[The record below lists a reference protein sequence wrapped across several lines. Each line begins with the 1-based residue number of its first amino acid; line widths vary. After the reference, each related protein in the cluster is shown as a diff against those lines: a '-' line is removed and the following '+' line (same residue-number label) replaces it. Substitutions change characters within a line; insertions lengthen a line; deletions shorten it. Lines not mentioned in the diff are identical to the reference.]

1 MKFSFNKEVHM
12 KTMVVLVAALFLPIV
27 AFAAGGGGDHGM
39 STMDWVW
46 KIVNFTV
53 LVVLLVTFVG
63 KPLKQYLAQRKELIE
78 KSIREAQE
86 AKDMAAKALKEVE
99 ERLKLKD
106 KEIADIIASAQS
118 SGERERDRLIA
129 EGQRMSERIAEQAK
143 TNIDFEVKRAKEVI
157 QAETVEAA
165 LQLAEAKIKAKL
177 TKEEQDKLL
186 RESIELIEGKN

>member
-1 MKFSFNKEVHM
+1 MKLSLNKEVHM

-27 AFAAGGGGDHGM
+27 AFAAGGDNGM

-46 KIVNFTV
+46 KVVNFTV

-63 KPLKQYLAQRKELIE
+63 KPLKTYLAQRKELIE

-86 AKDMAAKALKEVE
+86 AKEMAAKALKEVE

-186 RESIELIEGKN
+186 RESIKLIEGKN